1 MLNKYMINDKVF
13 STVGLKIHTHKYEDG
28 DSLPVGMYY
37 ESLMSC
43 AACVVTKMFDK
54 APSVLC

>member
-1 MLNKYMINDKVF
+1 MINDKVF